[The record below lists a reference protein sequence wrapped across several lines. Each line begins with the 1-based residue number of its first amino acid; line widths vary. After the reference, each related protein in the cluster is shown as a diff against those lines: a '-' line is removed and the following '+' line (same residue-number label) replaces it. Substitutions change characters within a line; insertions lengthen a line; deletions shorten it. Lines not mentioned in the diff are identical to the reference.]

1 MYVTGEAGRSR
12 LLANI
17 DEQYTYWAV
26 FESLGCLYE
35 VAMVGMS
42 VWLVYSLQTSWSN
55 RATVVIAFGA
65 RLLLIPIVALHLTN
79 YNKTGQSTDPTLL
92 ESEFMVWTST
102 ELNYSIISAT
112 FPILR
117 PLVSN
122 FNTSWGGGDWGT
134 VATYVDS
141 PQGSTIASN
150 KATGGHTIHE
160 RSSPLTTSI
169 DESDEGD
176 SLRSRSAGV
185 RTPRRLSGVGS
196 GEGNI

>member
-1 MYVTGEAGRSR
+1 M
-12 LLANI
+12 
-17 DEQYTYWAV
+17 
-26 FESLGCLYE
+26 
-35 VAMVGMS
+35 
-42 VWLVYSLQTSWSN
+42 
-55 RATVVIAFGA
+55 
-65 RLLLIPIVALHLTN
+65 ALHLAK
-79 YNKTGQSTDPTLL
+79 YSKTGQSTDPTLL
-92 ESEFMVWTST
+92 QSEFIVWTST

-141 PQGSTIASN
+141 PQGSTIESN
-150 KATGGHTIHE
+150 KATGGRTIHE
-160 RSSPLTTSI
+160 RVSHVATSI

-196 GEGNI
+196 GEGSR